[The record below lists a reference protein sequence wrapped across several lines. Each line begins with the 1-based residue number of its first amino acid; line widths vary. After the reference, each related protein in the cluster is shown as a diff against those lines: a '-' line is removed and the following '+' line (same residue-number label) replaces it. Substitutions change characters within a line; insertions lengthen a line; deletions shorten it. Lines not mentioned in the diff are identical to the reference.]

1 MKGPARNFFTL
12 AVIYAILGILLGL
25 QMAITTDHGEKVT
38 HAHIMLA
45 GWASMALFAYFYH
58 LFPAINAK
66 GIATVH
72 FWIQAV
78 ASVVTRPLN
87 LAQLSGRSPM
97 VSVSCSL
104 PIFPCQPSGNLE
116 SPYDIRLAYR
126 RRLIGVTAFCCR

>member
-78 ASVVTRPLN
+78 ASVVMLGSLFLLYGGNPAVEPGAAIGAITYGIGVL
-87 LAQLSGRSPM
+87 LFAYI
-97 VSVSCSL
+97 SL
-104 PIFPCQPSGNLE
+104 PAIWKS
-116 SPYDIRLAYR
+116 
-126 RRLIGVTAFCCR
+126 